1 MGAGRD
7 SCMSSCLGPHVEGI
21 EDPHMPTNKA
31 TSEGRR
37 LWGEAAGPGRWAGA
51 WIGEASGSI
60 RVELV
65 AGHFRKRLCPPRL
78 A

>member
-1 MGAGRD
+1 MGADRV
-7 SCMSSCLGPHVEGI
+7 SCMSSCLGPHVVGT

-37 LWGEAAGPGRWAGA
+37 LWGEAADPGHWAGA

-65 AGHFRKRLCPPRL
+65 ARHFRKRLCPPRL